1 MAEET
6 TRRERDV
13 SDDELAQFAVDNP
26 SADLCGKN
34 IWVIQMTNGQQM
46 VVKCDTV
53 DIEHGVVC
61 VNGYADD
68 PMLYLPSGSW
78 VAVYRAQK
86 PAGVA
91 LPLTHM
97 ISPVMAEPPV
107 PEEHTNE

>member
-1 MAEET
+1 M
-6 TRRERDV
+6 
-13 SDDELAQFAVDNP
+13 SDYLEQFAVDNP

-53 DIEHGVVC
+53 DIEHGVVS
-61 VNGYADD
+61 VNGYDD
-68 PMLYLPSGSW
+68 EPLLYLPSGSW

-97 ISPVMAEPPV
+97 ITPQMPPV
-107 PEEHTNE
+107 ETPVEEEQTHE